1 MKVAT
6 VSIAGE
12 RRVGR
17 VTDDGRSI
25 VVCCVW
31 VGVFVLVCCVGCG
44 FFDIPTI
51 IEMLS
56 VGITRQS
63 GDVIATGT
71 PAGVGVGFDPARYLK
86 NGDVVRIEIG
96 GIGVL
101 ENEIVE
107 RSA

>member
-6 VSIAGE
+6 VSIADE
-12 RRVGR
+12 RRVGL

-25 VVCCVW
+25 
-31 VGVFVLVCCVGCG
+31 
-44 FFDIPTI
+44 
-51 IEMLS
+51 
-56 VGITRQS
+56 
-63 GDVIATGT
+63 T
-71 PAGVGVGFDPARYLK
+71 PYLK